1 MKALKEVIAV
11 TLLVVLPLDI
21 LYLYYA
27 GGWVEPIKVILYV
40 DLVMLYCIPIYGIWQ
55 FISWIRRER

>member
-1 MKALKEVIAV
+1 MSKLKEVIAV
-11 TLLVVLPLDI
+11 TLMVVLPLDI

-40 DLVMLYCIPIYGIWQ
+40 EIVMLYSIPVYGIWQ
-55 FISWIRRER
+55 FIRWIRRER